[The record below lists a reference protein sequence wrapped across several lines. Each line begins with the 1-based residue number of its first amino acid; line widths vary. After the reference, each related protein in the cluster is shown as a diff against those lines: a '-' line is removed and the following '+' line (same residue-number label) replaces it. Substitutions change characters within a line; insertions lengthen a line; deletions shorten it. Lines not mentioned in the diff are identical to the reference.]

1 METIPSKAFTISTE
15 VGELLQV
22 MYKPVNGGYT
32 LEDVLSAIEK
42 LEKTQAFSSNDGGSK
57 HRYTFKG
64 ALFGVVNRGKVTLND
79 DLHILGTFDA
89 GAMLDPNKLLG
100 EKVTLKDGGQGIIKS
115 IRVTQY
121 GGLLLAI
128 CEY

>member
-1 METIPSKAFTISTE
+1 METIPAKAFTISTE

-32 LEDVLSAIEK
+32 LEDVLSAVEK
-42 LEKTQAFSSNDGGSK
+42 LEKTQAFSSCSGDCK

-64 ALFGVVNRGKVTLND
+64 ALFGVVNRGKVPLCD
-79 DLHILGTFDA
+79 DLHILRTFDA
-89 GAMLDPNKLLG
+89 DAMLDPNKLLG
-100 EKVTLKDGGQGIIKS
+100 GKVTLKNGGEGTIEC
-115 IRVTQY
+115 IRVTKY

-128 CEY
+128 REE

>member
-22 MYKPVNGGYT
+22 AYKPVNGGYT

-42 LEKTQAFSSNDGGSK
+42 LEKTQAFSSRDGGAR

-79 DLHILGTFDA
+79 DLHVLGTFDA

-100 EKVTLKDGGQGIIKS
+100 EEVTLKDDGKGTIES
-115 IRVTQY
+115 IRVTRY

-128 CEY
+128 REQ

>member
-1 METIPSKAFTISTE
+1 METISSKAFTISTE

-22 MYKPVNGGYT
+22 MYKQVNGGYT

-79 DLHILGTFDA
+79 DLHVLGTFDA

-100 EKVTLKDGGQGIIKS
+100 EKVTLKAGGQGTIKS

-128 CEY
+128 REE